1 MPKKQ
6 IIPSIRFDGT
16 PTCDRQTDRQTDRHG
31 RRASVCRR
39 RLRTVVASLTLR
51 SPGRSW
57 CPGQEQVGAS
67 LTEDGVSSGDRR
79 AVGSRLQVL
88 GPYAAKQQSRRTSLG
103 QVQGT
108 RE

>member
-1 MPKKQ
+1 V
-6 IIPSIRFDGT
+6 
-16 PTCDRQTDRQTDRHG
+16 TDRQTDTDVG
-31 RRASVCRR
+31 PLCAGGVY
-39 RLRTVVASLTLR
+39 
-51 SPGRSW
+51 GRSSPVSL
-57 CPGQEQVGAS
+57 CGLLGAPGAPGQEQVGAS

-88 GPYAAKQQSRRTSLG
+88 GPYAAKQQSRRPSLG